1 MFATFMIASQIH
13 PSPPSTTVGAM
24 DCNTTTPPALG
35 NPANAWL
42 FAAGLVLL
50 VVACLAGGLLVRK
63 HLDKHKDQRYY
74 GIDEDEF

>member
-1 MFATFMIASQIH
+1 
-13 PSPPSTTVGAM
+13 M

-50 VVACLAGGLLVRK
+50 VIACVAGGLVTRK
-63 HLDKHKDQRYY
+63 QLDKHKPHMYY
-74 GIDEDEF
+74 GITEDEF